1 MAQTAVDVV
10 VRVKDLAALDRLKKS
25 LAGVDGAT
33 FKASQGINKF
43 ENSIKRLQGVLGGLA
58 VGDQLRRAFGAA
70 ADFSATTQRLGNLTK
85 QYAQLAGIQELAAAS
100 AEKFGISTAQASADL
115 ADLGSRL
122 GSSGANLKDLSDI
135 YEGFNTLLAVNAV
148 NSQQAASAQLQLNQ
162 ALGSGRLAGEEFN
175 AINEATPQ
183 LLDEVAKV
191 LGVARGELKQLASD
205 GEISSQVLIEAL
217 RNVAESGGDALADFF
232 KTPAGQL
239 KLFDKAIQDFQVTVG
254 QQLLPVFT
262 PIVEALSTLLQ
273 LFGQL
278 PGPVKATAV
287 AVTALGAAF
296 AILGGPITA
305 IAAGIIG
312 ITLVIKKLADE
323 NEAFAAAL
331 QGAWNNILAGLEGV
345 SAFFQA
351 FFANIS
357 QQAGEFLAYWQGIG
371 NLIAETW
378 NAGIANITEAFGR
391 WQGYFNEVVQ
401 AIANAWNQLMGLI
414 PDAFF
419 KAVSA
424 LGQIFSPFVDFLN
437 QAFGA
442 ISNAWNSLLE
452 SMGLNWGTL
461 INEMIAAVLPLTRV
475 FKAMGVD
482 IGESISAG
490 VSAGFKAFSSFQPGE
505 APSLNLPGVS
515 GLTGVTPPSGG
526 SGGGGGKKGGK
537 GGAGSAERELELQQ
551 QQLKAAQD
559 LLFASENRLKVLE
572 GITEAEKLKIESSV
586 KKLEI
591 ERQYEELLQ
600 NSKSAEETLTLQ
612 LAQKNELKANELE
625 LEKSLQELRD
635 GALSSIKEEIAELE
649 AKLAGKEEEYK
660 LQKKINDLV
669 AAGGG
674 EISEEEAAAQVKRLE
689 GLKAQVA
696 EMEKT
701 KELVNQISGTI
712 ASEFT
717 NAISSVI
724 QGTKSVDEAFSDML
738 GNIGKAFV
746 DMALEIIQQQMV
758 LIANALIMKAL
769 GVSMPG
775 AGSGAFGSGASAPIS
790 NIPFSAGGI
799 GYRADGGPVIGGK
812 PYIVGEDGQEL
823 FIPGFSGTVVPNDV
837 FEATKEA
844 LIEDGEVIATDDSE
858 AETASALSA
867 NNSSIS
873 TTYNNTTTD
882 SADAETAK
890 ALERNSE
897 IINNTLRNSEVQSA
911 LTENNK
917 SIKNIN
923 YGDSTSVNEAFAV
936 NNNSIQSQRLAA
948 ATTTER
954 ETMQQL
960 MNSSSKMTVS
970 YESTVINQQEYVTA
984 EQHQKGVTQAAM
996 KGRDMALASLKNSVR
1011 ARKGIG
1017 LS

>member
-33 FKASQGINKF
+33 LKASQGINRF
-43 ENSIKRLQGVLGGLA
+43 ENSLKRLQGVLGGLA

-70 ADFSATTQRLGNLTK
+70 ADFSATEQRLNNITK
-85 QYAQLAGIQELAAAS
+85 QYQQLAGIQELAAVS
-100 AEKFGISTAQASADL
+100 ARKFGISTAQASSDL

-122 GSSGANLKDLSDI
+122 GSSGANLKDLNDI

-217 RNVAESGGDALADFF
+217 RNVAENGGDALADFF

-239 KLFDKAIQDFQVTVG
+239 KLFDKAIKDFQVTVG

-305 IAAGIIG
+305 IVAGIIG

-345 SAFFQA
+345 GAFFQA

-401 AIANAWNQLMGLI
+401 AIANAWNQLMSLI

-437 QAFGA
+437 GAFGA
-442 ISNAWNSLLE
+442 ISNAWNSLLQ
-452 SMGLNWGTL
+452 SMGENWGRLLT
-461 INEMIAAVLPLTRV
+461 EMIGNFLPFVKVFRAA
-475 FKAMGVD
+475 GID
-482 IGESISAG
+482 IGEG
-490 VSAGFKAFSSFQPGE
+490 LVSGIKASFEAFSSFKPSA

-515 GLTGVTPPSGG
+515 GLTGVTPPLGG
-526 SGGGGGKKGGK
+526 GGGGGGGKKGGK

-559 LLFASENRLKVLE
+559 MLFASENQLKVLE
-572 GITEAEKLKIESSV
+572 GITEAEKLNIESSV

-635 GALSSIKEEIAELE
+635 GALSSINDQIAEQQ
-649 AKLAGKEEEYK
+649 AIIAGKQEEYQI
-660 LQKKINDLV
+660 QKQINELV

-674 EISEEEAAAQVKRLE
+674 TISREEATSKVNQLAQ
-689 GLKAQVA
+689 LKEQA
-696 EMEKT
+696 EQT
-701 KELVNQISGTI
+701 KELESQMSSLASGI
-712 ASEFT
+712 AGEFT
-717 NAISSVI
+717 SAF
-724 QGTKSVDEAFSDML
+724 KSIIDGSKDVNEAFADML
-738 GNIGKAFV
+738 QGIADQFLN
-746 DMALEIIQQQMV
+746 MAMKILQDALTQQ
-758 LIANALIMKAL
+758 LMKLFTSLAGGL
-769 GVSMPG
+769 GGG
-775 AGSGAFGSGASAPIS
+775 AGGFGGAPQLSG
-790 NIPFSAGGI
+790 IPFSAGGI
-799 GYRADGGPVIGGK
+799 GYEGGGYTGDAPRSGGLDGKGGFLSVLHPQETVVDHYGDAAAAMAGASQAFADSGEAMAMATATRSANTAAAAEASAMQTAETYFANGK
-812 PYIVGEDGQEL
+812 STISFDTYRVGEMD
-823 FIPGFSGTVVPNDV
+823 VVTREDAMKIGMESAKKA
-837 FEATKEA
+837 EANVYK
-844 LIEDGEVIATDDSE
+844 G
-858 AETASALSA
+858 
-867 NNSSIS
+867 
-873 TTYNNTTTD
+873 
-882 SADAETAK
+882 
-890 ALERNSE
+890 
-897 IINNTLRNSEVQSA
+897 LRNMP
-911 LTENNK
+911 
-917 SIKNIN
+917 
-923 YGDSTSVNEAFAV
+923 AV
-936 NNNSIQSQRLAA
+936 RGR
-948 ATTTER
+948 T
-954 ETMQQL
+954 
-960 MNSSSKMTVS
+960 
-970 YESTVINQQEYVTA
+970 
-984 EQHQKGVTQAAM
+984 GV
-996 KGRDMALASLKNSVR
+996 K
-1011 ARKGIG
+1011 
-1017 LS
+1017 